1 MTSTLSIM
9 SLESQRLRYG
19 RYSLWYSDNL
29 LYLSDGEKTATINLA
44 DTSLIEWT
52 PDTMGSYPAIPGGYK
67 PNTLMG
73 LLIEITEALNKGLNI
88 DNAQEWFD
96 AHKEQFTGYSAFEFW
111 QSLNYPDIMPDNME
125 KRYKQRWTEYIN
137 SLSSTEFDYE
147 LYDIWYAKKGYEP
160 NVSQEKII
168 TYI

>member
-1 MTSTLSIM
+1 M

-52 PDTMGSYPAIPGGYK
+52 PDTPGSYPAIPGGYK

-73 LLIEITEALNKGLNI
+73 LLVEITEALNKGLNI

-137 SLSSTEFDYE
+137 SLSSTKFDYE

-168 TYI
+168 T